1 MKKCL
6 ILISVVCLLVSMTAC
21 GKPPVETAP
30 ETTASQPAESTQ
42 PQSAPPTEET
52 KSAEPETT
60 APETVSQEETQPDTA
75 GWPDVVKLVKRKG
88 DTTTAYLLADGRY
101 MDRTDRVFLYDGE
114 EAWMCGEEE
123 WNLAVEEP
131 AFTWER
137 AVDRLLAQRP
147 DIQVFEDSTS
157 EYAEKYVFWIQEEI
171 TDFRYQELTMEVNE
185 DGTLS
190 CVAQKTLFSVDQLS
204 PEDGVAVAF
213 CLEGALPNRGIQYT
227 DAEGAIHTFY
237 LTISGMDDSLLV
249 IPCTC
254 G

>member
-1 MKKCL
+1 
-6 ILISVVCLLVSMTAC
+6 
-21 GKPPVETAP
+21 
-30 ETTASQPAESTQ
+30 
-42 PQSAPPTEET
+42 
-52 KSAEPETT
+52 
-60 APETVSQEETQPDTA
+60 
-75 GWPDVVKLVKRKG
+75 
-88 DTTTAYLLADGRY
+88 
-101 MDRTDRVFLYDGE
+101 MDRTDRVFIYDGE

-213 CLEGALPNRGIQYT
+213 RLEGALPNRGIQYT